1 MAALFAAIVGFL
13 GSVFAKILADRLL
26 AFVALKALLVFLF
39 IVVVPIVLNNVIH
52 DMLSLSMDLMS
63 AEAAGA
69 TGMDGGMDF
78 TGFLGWLCVCFKIPE
93 CMAVLIS
100 AIQLN
105 LTLKLIPFS
114 PVR

>member
-13 GSVFAKILADRLL
+13 GSTFAKILADRFL
-26 AFVALKALLVFLF
+26 AFVALKALLIFLF
-39 IVVVPIVLNNVIH
+39 IVVTPIILNNVIH
-52 DMLSLSMDLMS
+52 DLLQISMNMMNTSAASGASMD
-63 AEAAGA
+63 GA
-69 TGMDGGMDF
+69 MNF

-93 CMAVLIS
+93 CMAVFIS